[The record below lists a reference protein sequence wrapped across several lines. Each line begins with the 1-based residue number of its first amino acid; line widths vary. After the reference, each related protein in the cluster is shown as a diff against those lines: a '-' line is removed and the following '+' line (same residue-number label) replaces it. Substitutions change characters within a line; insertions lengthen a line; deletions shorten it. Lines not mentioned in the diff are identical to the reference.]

1 MKLTNEMKSALKVI
15 WDYTGLDMEPEKCD
29 LILGCGCAN
38 LEIPVTCSKLWKA
51 GYANQILFTGG
62 LGKIT
67 KDTFS
72 KPEAEIFCEIAIK
85 QGVPRNHIFL
95 ETKST
100 NTGDNFR
107 FSLKVIEKEKLTASR
122 ILIVHSRLSQRRTF
136 SAAKKV
142 LVGKELIIT
151 SPELTFEEWI
161 QRLETMEE
169 VRAKEII
176 SVLVGDIQRMVIFP
190 QFGWQVKQ
198 EMPEEVIQVY
208 QYLKQLG
215 YTKYIFFQEE
225 INQLVEQCGLENP
238 NEKILYWY

>member
-1 MKLTNEMKSALKVI
+1 M
-15 WDYTGLDMEPEKCD
+15 
-29 LILGCGCAN
+29 
-38 LEIPVTCSKLWKA
+38 
-51 GYANQILFTGG
+51 
-62 LGKIT
+62 
-67 KDTFS
+67 
-72 KPEAEIFCEIAIK
+72 
-85 QGVPRNHIFL
+85 
-95 ETKST
+95 
-100 NTGDNFR
+100 
-107 FSLKVIEKEKLTASR
+107 
-122 ILIVHSRLSQRRTF
+122 
-136 SAAKKV
+136 
-142 LVGKELIIT
+142 IT

-225 INQLVEQCGLENP
+225 INQLVEQYGLENP